1 MTEPR
6 HKLTI
11 RPGTPGGFLFHGHI
25 VFDDGT
31 KTTVFGDERE
41 RVIARASEAVAQYH
55 AAKEMEDQPPEELTL
70 DQFGEIV
77 RDPEQHSMKVVS

>member
-11 RPGTPGGFLFHGHI
+11 LPGNPGGFTYHGRL

-31 KTTVFGDERE
+31 ETDLFGDERE
-41 RVIARASEAVAQYH
+41 RVIARASEAIAQYH
-55 AAKEMEDQPPEELTL
+55 HAKDADNGLPEELIL

-77 RDPEQHSMKVVS
+77 REPEQHSMKVT